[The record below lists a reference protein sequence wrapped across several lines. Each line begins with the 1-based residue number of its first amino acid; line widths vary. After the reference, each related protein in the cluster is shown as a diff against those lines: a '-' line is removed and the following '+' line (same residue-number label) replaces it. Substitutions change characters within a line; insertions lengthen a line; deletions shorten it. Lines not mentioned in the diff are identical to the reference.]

1 MLPCS
6 GRTNVGKAP
15 EANARPGARS
25 APGAAASRGQAGSPR
40 ATEISRKFKCLIKKS
55 GRRRPSGGRRRDQ
68 AAYPNAGVN
77 SPVDAG
83 MPECRAGLLRSGYA
97 QALAFRAGQVP
108 EVPRV
113 WRTLIP
119 VPGAILVAFL
129 AAARGVL
136 AAARLPEG
144 ASQAPTADWGQAPL
158 RAPARG
164 GPAPPRPG
172 AAAATSSASP
182 DAPREARPAGRE
194 SRFAPEPAVHRDA
207 ACAFAR
213 VGMRSGCG
221 GMKASGSCGS
231 GPLYP
236 AYR

>member
-15 EANARPGARS
+15 EANARPERS
-25 APGAAASRGQAGSPR
+25 KAAGAAADHSRGRLVAG
-40 ATEISRKFKCLIKKS
+40 AEISQKFKYLIKIS
-55 GRRRPSGGRRRDQ
+55 GRRRPSGGRRPGK
-68 AAYPNAGVN
+68 AAYRNAGVN

-83 MPECRAGLLRSGYA
+83 MPECRAGLLHSGYA
-97 QALAFRAGQVP
+97 QALAFRAGLVP

-113 WRTLIP
+113 WRILIP

-194 SRFAPEPAVHRDA
+194 SHFAPEPAAHRGA
-207 ACAFAR
+207 ACAFR
-213 VGMRSGCG
+213 
-221 GMKASGSCGS
+221 ASACV
-231 GPLYP
+231 P
-236 AYR
+236 AAAE